1 MADLLALSSQWGARK
16 EDRTALAPLLPFP
29 AVLEDSWLRRGIQR
43 DAFLRELLQGLHQ
56 RRLIP
61 LLAMLPRGWR
71 LAPAALPEKLR
82 GLGSLLEEGLVSPTL
97 LAALADDLQ
106 HLLPA
111 GDPDSASGTTALSR
125 WTARQVVNPEDG
137 SRQALPQSLQQ
148 WQELAHQPAP
158 EPTPWPPAKA
168 GSMAAPNLRSLG
180 AGLTWHNQGLTPLQ
194 PAHCRQA
201 NRLLAQVF
209 NALGANR
216 LPDAARGATAAAVE
230 PFQFEGVVST
240 AALMALL
247 RSRGWSARARVRS
260 SVASFGLGASTV
272 SEDGTWHQI
281 PLALPYRTGLLR
293 HDLEI
298 ESLLP
303 HCCLELELQPPEAA
317 EPVLLQYYQ
326 GTEGLNGWAAMNDLD
341 RPWQNDRGNGTV
353 AYPGPA
359 FEAEHLDLAL
369 DLCDLMAAVHNSTAA
384 AGQLRFGGYGAL
396 GFCIDSTALLEQ
408 ALTGRSTLFPLT
420 LGGIW
425 RERLALQLERLLDT
439 GLSTA
444 STSHGD
450 EAVERYRDALQRLPQ
465 DLSLQGEAAL
475 RAEARLI
482 RSLPTHS
489 PFVCVRALNGEAAA
503 ETSLSDPL

>member
-1 MADLLALSSQWGARK
+1 MVDLLALSSQWGARE

-106 HLLPA
+106 HLLPMS
-111 GDPDSASGTTALSR
+111 DPDNASGTTALSR
-125 WTARQVVNPEDG
+125 WTARHVVNPENG

-148 WQELAHQPAP
+148 WQELARQSAP

-168 GSMAAPNLRSLG
+168 RSTSAANLRSIG
-180 AGLTWHNQGLTPLQ
+180 AGLTWHNQGLTHLQ

-216 LPDAARGATAAAVE
+216 LPAAAVG
-230 PFQFEGVVST
+230 PFQFEGVAST

-247 RSRGWSARARVRS
+247 RGRGWSARARVRS

-293 HDLEI
+293 HGLEI

-369 DLCDLMAAVHNSTAA
+369 DLCDLMAAVHNSAAA

-425 RERLALQLERLLDT
+425 RERLVEQLERLLFH
-439 GLSTA
+439 GLRMA
-444 STSHGD
+444 STSHGI
-450 EAVERYRDALQRLPQ
+450 EAVERYRQALEHLPD
-465 DLSLQGEAAL
+465 DLSLHGDAAL

-482 RSLPTHS
+482 RSLPRHS
-489 PFVCVRALNGEAAA
+489 PFTCVRALNGEGAA
-503 ETSLSDPL
+503 EAPLSDLL

>member
-1 MADLLALSSQWGARK
+1 MADLLALSCQWGARE

-111 GDPDSASGTTALSR
+111 GDPDNASGTTALSR
-125 WTARQVVNPEDG
+125 WTARHVVNPEDG

-148 WQELAHQPAP
+148 WQELAKQSAQ
-158 EPTPWPPAKA
+158 EPTPWPPTKA
-168 GSMAAPNLRSLG
+168 GSTSAANLGSLG
-180 AGLTWHNQGLTPLQ
+180 AGLTWHNQGLTHLQ

-216 LPDAARGATAAAVE
+216 LPAAAVE
-230 PFQFEGVVST
+230 PFQFEAVAST

-247 RSRGWSARARVRS
+247 RRRGWSARARVRS
-260 SVASFGLGASTV
+260 SVASFGLGASTAAG
-272 SEDGTWHQI
+272 DGTWHQI

-293 HDLEI
+293 HGLEI

-326 GTEGLNGWAAMNDLD
+326 GSEGLNGWAAMNDLD

-408 ALTGRSTLFPLT
+408 ALTGRSSLFPLT

-425 RERLALQLERLLDT
+425 RERLAQQLERLLNT
-439 GLSTA
+439 GLSMANTN
-444 STSHGD
+444 HGD

-465 DLSLQGEAAL
+465 DLSLHGEAAL